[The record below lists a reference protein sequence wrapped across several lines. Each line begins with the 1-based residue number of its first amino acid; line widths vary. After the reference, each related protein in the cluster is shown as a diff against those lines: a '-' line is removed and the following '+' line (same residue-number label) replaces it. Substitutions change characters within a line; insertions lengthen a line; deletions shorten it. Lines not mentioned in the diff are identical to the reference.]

1 MRKFVYFSAAVLA
14 VNVLMMGV
22 AVGADLPRSGKFTIH
37 SGFKLVGETTQ
48 VAEKH
53 TFTYGGGW
61 GVTYNDSGEGPLH
74 LGSVLCSLAMEVID
88 TAGAAKGQCAW
99 GDADSDKIFTD
110 WSGKLTPVGE
120 FNFNGMNQI
129 TGGTGKFAG
138 IQGQAPF
145 QCKAM
150 GVGQFTCKQHFEYRL
165 P

>member
-1 MRKFVYFSAAVLA
+1 MRKFVYFWAAVLA

-61 GVTYNDSGEGPLH
+61 GVTYNDTGEGPLH

-110 WSGKLTPVGE
+110 WHGPERKSSRGIGLHSLRVARCFGA
-120 FNFNGMNQI
+120 QDYLS
-129 TGGTGKFAG
+129 AG
-138 IQGQAPF
+138 
-145 QCKAM
+145 
-150 GVGQFTCKQHFEYRL
+150 
-165 P
+165 